1 MTTTNLSRE
10 RADALTEIAAQLNA
24 SIVDLDER
32 RRAAHEDA
40 RFWARKAEES
50 TAQRSRRFADDDDG
64 TQFAS
69 ASRMFPDP
77 VGTIYPK
84 SDPQGVEK
92 AERAK
97 AEKFAEEAARLDA
110 ESARLMPRWHAAGR
124 LAERCQAYLKTH
136 QEGGLT

>member
-1 MTTTNLSRE
+1 MSAPNIDPA

-32 RRAAHEDA
+32 RRGAHEDA
-40 RFWARKAEES
+40 RFWARAAEKSE
-50 TAQRSRRFADDDDG
+50 TQRRRRFADDDDG

-92 AERAK
+92 AERTK
-97 AEKFAEEAARLDA
+97 AEQFAADAARLDA

-136 QEGGLT
+136 EGGVLT